1 VANAYGIAANR
12 VDSHAALSA
21 AIADTLTTDG
31 PSLLDVVMDPE
42 QGFAPKVIAEKRP
55 DGTIVSKPLED
66 MFPWLD
72 REELRENMLIDVYRR
87 EPLEHK

>member
-1 VANAYGIAANR
+1 
-12 VDSHAALSA
+12 
-21 AIADTLTTDG
+21 
-31 PSLLDVVMDPE
+31 MDPE

-72 REELRENMLIDVYRR
+72 PEELRDNMLVDVYRR
-87 EPLEHK
+87 EPREDK